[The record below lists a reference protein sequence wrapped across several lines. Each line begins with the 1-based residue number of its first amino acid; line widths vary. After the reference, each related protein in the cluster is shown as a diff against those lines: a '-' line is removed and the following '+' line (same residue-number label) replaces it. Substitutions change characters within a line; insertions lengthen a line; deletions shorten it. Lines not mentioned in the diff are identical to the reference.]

1 MFFFRK
7 KDPSF
12 LNATYFV
19 ATFFCH
25 YIFVNFKKF
34 DSLYGI
40 NSGVSLQKNMLFLR
54 AKISF
59 FQIFLLPFFCAR
71 FEHNT
76 LDFITILHKK
86 SATLK

>member
-7 KDPSF
+7 KDPLF
-12 LNATYFV
+12 LNATHFV

-25 YIFVNFKKF
+25 YIFVKLKKF

-54 AKISF
+54 TKISF

>member
-7 KDPSF
+7 KDPLF
-12 LNATYFV
+12 LNATHFV

-25 YIFVNFKKF
+25 YIFVKFKKF

-54 AKISF
+54 TKISF

-71 FEHNT
+71 FEDNT